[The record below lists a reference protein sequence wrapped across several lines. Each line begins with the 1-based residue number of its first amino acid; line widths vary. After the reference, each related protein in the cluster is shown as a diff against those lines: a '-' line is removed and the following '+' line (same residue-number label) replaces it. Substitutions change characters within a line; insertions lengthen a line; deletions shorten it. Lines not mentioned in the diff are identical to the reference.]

1 MATRSRASLSE
12 PLRRLSLVAALIGA
26 AAGCT
31 GQPGPP
37 GNPGSQGPPGPT
49 GAAGPAGATGATGPT
64 GSGGAGGGPA
74 FLLTNRAMRV
84 LQYGDGDT
92 TLEVL
97 AQRVT
102 APEAG
107 VLLARAYYSGSVA
120 KRSDGQRC
128 LVSVSLRKNQDALAL
143 VNENVGILAGAAGA
157 KTEISVGGV
166 LAARVDVG
174 AGEEVQFHLEIRR
187 ADPDCAP
194 AGAGGPEQIA
204 QIFGQLELELLKT
217 ALPVP

>member
-1 MATRSRASLSE
+1 M
-12 PLRRLSLVAALIGA
+12 
-26 AAGCT
+26 
-31 GQPGPP
+31 
-37 GNPGSQGPPGPT
+37 
-49 GAAGPAGATGATGPT
+49 GPAGATGPT
-64 GSGGAGGGPA
+64 GTGGGGAGPA

-84 LQYGDGDT
+84 LQYGDADT

-107 VLLARAYYSGSVA
+107 VLLVRAYYSGSVA

-128 LVSVSLRKNQDALAL
+128 LVAVSLRKNQDALAL

-166 LAARVDVG
+166 LAARVDVA

-194 AGAGGPEQIA
+194 NGAGGPEQIA
-204 QIFGQLELELLKT
+204 QVFGQLELELLKT